1 MELQAAISQV
11 EDDKEEHLDQ
21 LKAASSFAAL
31 SIWLKQAMGM
41 RIEGLSRWEAAVNHL
56 EMATNLMVQL
66 EQQAGS
72 FVEWWVIMDN
82 TFRAAAGSIQD
93 LNTNR
98 YPKGRMEGLENELGA
113 MKDALLQHQLAVC
126 SMIFQLLSVLI
137 KSSVSCPVGS
147 PSGLLF
153 SLIRRASINF
163 FSDPVLDPNC
173 LAN

>member
-1 MELQAAISQV
+1 
-11 EDDKEEHLDQ
+11 
-21 LKAASSFAAL
+21 
-31 SIWLKQAMGM
+31 
-41 RIEGLSRWEAAVNHL
+41 
-56 EMATNLMVQL
+56 
-66 EQQAGS
+66 
-72 FVEWWVIMDN
+72 VEWWVIMDN